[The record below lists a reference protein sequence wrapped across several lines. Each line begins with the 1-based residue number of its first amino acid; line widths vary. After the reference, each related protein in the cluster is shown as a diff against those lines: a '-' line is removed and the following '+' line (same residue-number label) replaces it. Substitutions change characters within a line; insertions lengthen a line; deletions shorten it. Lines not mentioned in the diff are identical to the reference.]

1 MYFWYL
7 DEYNFSEIFLTEVG
21 LLIILTLVLIVS
33 KMYVVEIYSRLKGGS
48 WRIRINLHFVKSKL
62 CFFKTL

>member
-1 MYFWYL
+1 MYFLYL

-48 WRIRINLHFVKSKL
+48 WRIRINLHFVKSRFSFL
-62 CFFKTL
+62 TIL

>member
-48 WRIRINLHFVKSKL
+48 CRIRINLHLLNSRF
-62 CFFKTL
+62 CFFLIL